1 MSETHT
7 PLGTRL
13 AIVSTYAPRR
23 CGIATFSQDLTTAL
37 AHSAPDLAVE
47 ICALDRDGLDYP
59 AEVSTVIGQDSY
71 SDYRKAAAR
80 LADSGVDAVVIEH
93 EYGIFGGNDGAW
105 ITGFA
110 GELVRRGVP
119 YLVTLHTVLSEPT
132 WTQASTLNRLCQDA
146 AAVTVFTETARTL
159 VVRTGIA
166 PPDRIVYVPHGAPEP
181 VTDQLTSYEIGPE
194 GRRTLDALAG
204 RRLLSTFGLISP
216 GKGLQ
221 TAIEALGLIAEEHPD
236 VSYLIAGSTHP
247 EIVRN
252 SGEDYRDSLMRVAK
266 EAGVADRVVFLDSF
280 LTEMEIGAI
289 LAQTEIFLT
298 PYRSREQI
306 SSGALTF
313 AVAAGKPVV
322 STAYH
327 YAVDMLGDGAGITV
341 PPEDPEA
348 FAGALRT
355 LLGDDER
362 LAAAR
367 RAARERG
374 AGLRWDAVA
383 QRFAAI
389 VRACA
394 AQRRLKGPAAHA
406 AGTANTAHAAS
417 TTGAAS
423 TASTATAGN
432 TPSAVRPDRSK
443 HNDRPKHPKHPEPTK
458 HTERFE
464 LPRLKLKHLT
474 RLTDSG
480 GIMQFGQGLRP
491 DPASGHCVD
500 DVARL
505 AIVAAGLCGEQPQAL
520 RAAAPH
526 TWLDTSL
533 DFLLA
538 AYDPESRAVRN
549 MRTLDGRWLDEP
561 HSGDHVGRLVWGLGE
576 VASSPAVPD
585 KFRERASEQLMDVL
599 PAVEGLTSLRSM
611 AYAVL
616 GLVQIP
622 EPTPQLDRCVE
633 RLDAAW
639 QDTATSQWPW
649 FEKQLTYDNAR
660 LAQALL
666 AGGARAGDAAMAER
680 GLIALDWYLEQVGLD
695 PAGYS
700 AGDPAEDPA
709 EGPAQDPERGQ
720 LRLVGNLWRHKG
732 KGVARPED
740 EGDEQP
746 IDAAAV
752 VEAGAQAWRVTRQE
766 RYASLARRSFGW
778 FLGDNRLGLP
788 LYDAGSGGC
797 RDGLASGDTS
807 VNQGAESTLAYYQA
821 RLGLIRA
828 GLADARGT
836 ADQ

>member
-1 MSETHT
+1 MDWKVKGMSETHP
-7 PLGTRL
+7 PLETRL

-37 AHSAPDLAVE
+37 AQAAPDLAVE

-71 SDYRKAAAR
+71 PDYRLAAAR
-80 LADSGVDAVVIEH
+80 LADSGVDAVVIQH

-105 ITGFA
+105 ITSFTA
-110 GELVRRGVP
+110 ELVRRGVP

-132 WTQASTLNRLCQDA
+132 WTQATTLNRLCRDA

-159 VVRTGIA
+159 AVRTGIA
-166 PPDRIVYVPHGAPEP
+166 PPDRIVHVSHGAPEP
-181 VTDQLTSYEIGPE
+181 VTDHQTSYEVGPE
-194 GRRTLDALAG
+194 VRRTLDALAG

-236 VSYLIAGSTHP
+236 ASYLIAGSTHP

-252 SGEDYRDSLMRVAK
+252 SGEDYRDGLMQAAK
-266 EAGVADRVVFLDSF
+266 EAGVEDRVVFLDSF

-362 LAAAR
+362 LAAAHL
-367 RAARERG
+367 AARERG

-394 AQRRLKGPAAHA
+394 AQRRLQGPAS
-406 AGTANTAHAAS
+406 S
-417 TTGAAS
+417 TES
-423 TASTATAGN
+423 
-432 TPSAVRPDRSK
+432 SAK
-443 HNDRPKHPKHPEPTK
+443 T
-458 HTERFE
+458 FA
-464 LPRLKLKHLT
+464 LPRLELKHLSQ
-474 RLTDSG
+474 LTDSG
-480 GIMQFGQGLRP
+480 GIMQFGQGMRP

-520 RAAAPH
+520 GGAAPH

-533 DFLLA
+533 EFLQQ
-538 AYDPESRAVRN
+538 AYDPESQAVRN
-549 MRTLDGRWLDEP
+549 MRTVDGRWLDEP
-561 HSGDHVGRLVWGLGE
+561 HSGDHVGRLIWGLGE
-576 VASSPAVPD
+576 IASAPAVPD
-585 KFRERASEQLMDVL
+585 KFRERAAEQLMDAL
-599 PAVEGLTSLRSM
+599 PAVRGLTDLRSM

-622 EPTPQLDRCVE
+622 EPTPELERCVE

-639 QDTATSQWPW
+639 QNTATSEWPW
-649 FEKQLTYDNAR
+649 FEEQLSYDNAR

-666 AGGARAGDAAMAER
+666 AGGARAGDAAMADR

-695 PAGYS
+695 PAG
-700 AGDPAEDPA
+700 
-709 EGPAQDPERGQ
+709 DPERGR
-720 LRLVGNLWRHKG
+720 LTLVGNLWRR
-732 KGVARPED
+732 KGVARPEF

-752 VEAGAQAWRVTRQE
+752 VEAGAHAWRVTREQ
-766 RYASLARRSFGW
+766 RYASLARRSFAW

-797 RDGLASGDTS
+797 RDGLRCVDTN
-807 VNQGAESTLAYYQA
+807 VNQGAESTLAYHQA

-828 GLADARGT
+828 GLAD
-836 ADQ
+836 

>member
-1 MSETHT
+1 MSETHP

-80 LADSGVDAVVIEH
+80 LAESGVDAVVIQH

-110 GELVRRGVP
+110 GELARRGVP

-181 VTDQLTSYEIGPE
+181 VTDHQTSYEIGAE

-236 VSYLIAGSTHP
+236 VTYLIAGSTHP

-252 SGEDYRDSLMRVAK
+252 NGEDYRESLMRAAK

-322 STAYH
+322 STDYH

-394 AQRRLKGPAAHA
+394 AQRRLKGPAA
-406 AGTANTAHAAS
+406 S
-417 TTGAAS
+417 
-423 TASTATAGN
+423 AGN
-432 TPSAVRPDRSK
+432 AANAAALERSDRSK
-443 HNDRPKHPKHPEPTK
+443 HKPQSKHA
-458 HTERFE
+458 ERFE
-464 LPRLKLKHLT
+464 LPRLKLKHLS

-480 GIMQFGQGLRP
+480 GIMQFGQGMRP

-505 AIVAAGLCGEQPQAL
+505 AIVAAGLCAEQPQAL

-533 DFLLA
+533 EFLQQ
-538 AYDPESRAVRN
+538 AYDPESQAVRN
-549 MRTLDGRWLDEP
+549 MRTVDGRWLDEP

-576 VASSPAVPD
+576 VASSPAVPE
-585 KFRERASEQLMDVL
+585 KFRERAVEQLMDVL
-599 PAVEGLTSLRSM
+599 PAVRGLTSLRSM

-616 GLVQIP
+616 GLVRVP
-622 EPTPQLDRCVE
+622 EPTPELERCVE

-639 QDTATSQWPW
+639 QDTATAEWPW
-649 FEKQLTYDNAR
+649 FEEELTYDNAR

-666 AGGARAGDAAMAER
+666 AGGARAGDGAMAER

-695 PAGYS
+695 PAGDFAGNP
-700 AGDPAEDPA
+700 AGDSGDSGDSA
-709 EGPAQDPERGQ
+709 RGQ

-732 KGVARPED
+732 VARPED

-746 IDAAAV
+746 LDAAAV

-766 RYASLARRSFGW
+766 RYARLARRSFGW
-778 FLGDNRLGLP
+778 FLGDNRRGLP

-797 RDGLASGDTS
+797 RDGLRSGDTN

-828 GLADARGT
+828 GLADARDT
-836 ADQ
+836 ANR